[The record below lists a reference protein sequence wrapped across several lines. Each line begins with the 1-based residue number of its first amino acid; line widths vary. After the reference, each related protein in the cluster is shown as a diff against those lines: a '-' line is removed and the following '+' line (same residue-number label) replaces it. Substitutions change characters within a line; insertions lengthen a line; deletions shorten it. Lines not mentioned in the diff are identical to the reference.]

1 MFVAD
6 DMIRQSRCITYADR
20 ILCDLLAILVASS
33 LLQVVVAVLLD
44 NFTAASDKEKE
55 KMESDILFAT
65 GPHPDTRAL
74 DVIMTSLVQ
83 IDSTEELLQRIRH
96 LYRLVHR
103 LAVCDGNADPPPG
116 GHGSAGH
123 QIETGVDSTRMARL
137 TREQV
142 KRGFELLPILP
153 PIRLSEDDLDD
164 FFWKSHH
171 DMGCDDF
178 VMAVERQ
185 VRLYIQRDLQ
195 NAIQVEDTG
204 PILSLLEVRV
214 ACAREHA
221 RMLSLTYMDGHIYM
235 HAGFETATGAEQRPK
250 YGASQHRAQRH
261 ATG

>member
-1 MFVAD
+1 M
-6 DMIRQSRCITYADR
+6 
-20 ILCDLLAILVASS
+20 

-55 KMESDILFAT
+55 KMESDKLLAT

-83 IDSTEELLQRIRH
+83 IDSTAELLQRMRH

-178 VMAVERQ
+178 VMALERQ
-185 VRLYIQRDLQ
+185 VRLYIQRDLK

-204 PILSLLEVRV
+204 PILSLLEVRTCH
-214 ACAREHA
+214 ARAREHA
-221 RMLSLTYMDGHIYM
+221 RALSYIHGRIHIHTY
-235 HAGFETATGAEQRPK
+235 RV
-250 YGASQHRAQRH
+250 
-261 ATG
+261 